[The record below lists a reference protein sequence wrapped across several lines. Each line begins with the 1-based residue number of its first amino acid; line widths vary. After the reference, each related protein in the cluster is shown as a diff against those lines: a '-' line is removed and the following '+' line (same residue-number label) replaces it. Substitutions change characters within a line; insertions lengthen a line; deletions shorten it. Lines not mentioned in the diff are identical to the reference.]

1 MAATVTFRAN
11 PAGQHR
17 LLRDTHG
24 PLGSYM
30 TRIGNQIVNAA
41 KARANVDTG
50 LMRSRIEFRL
60 SVGATGL
67 IGQLTARTNYA
78 AFIHQGTRYYAGNPF
93 LVLAAKDV
101 IR

>member
-1 MAATVTFRAN
+1 MGATVTFR
-11 PAGQHR
+11 PDPGGQHR

-24 PLGSYM
+24 PLGVYM

-50 LMRSRIEFRL
+50 LMRSRVEFRL

-67 IGQLTARTNYA
+67 IGQVVARTNYA
-78 AFIHQGTRYYAGNPF
+78 AFIHRGTRYYAGNPF
-93 LVLAAKDV
+93 LTDAVRDVLH
-101 IR
+101 